1 MNNSIIKPA
10 RRPNCRPASWMRA
23 AVLALLAACPL
34 VFAGTGAAEKMAHTR
49 QQPKGD
55 LGTSAA
61 FAPDG
66 SLWIVGLDADKRL
79 FAQRTRTLDPPR
91 WSDPQVLD
99 TAGEEISADGENRP
113 KIAFGPHG
121 WVVISYTRPLE
132 KPYTGFIRMLRSTDG
147 GRSFSRPFTVHR
159 DRQEIA
165 HRFESIAF
173 DQAGVLRTVWIDKRD
188 QPPKGSG
195 QEYAGAAIYQNASSD
210 AGATFGPDSKLA
222 DHSCECCRIALARDR
237 EGKLHAL
244 WRHVFD
250 EQTRDHAFAALGA
263 PDPQRIT
270 RATFDQWQIKA
281 CPHHGPGLARAEGAQ
296 AQAAYHAVWFGI
308 RNSENAPVA
317 AVRYGRLDAQGRP
330 LEGSV
335 RPLPDSRAEHAD
347 VASIGSKVAIV
358 WRSSQGEVTTLKAWL
373 SRDSGKTFDVKV
385 LAQAAGINDHPRLA
399 QNDDRIVVVWRLP
412 QEVQVHEIRF

>member
-1 MNNSIIKPA
+1 MKSNIHA
-10 RRPNCRPASWMRA
+10 RRGLNRRFARWMGA
-23 AVLALLAACPL
+23 WALALMAACPPPA
-34 VFAGTGAAEKMAHTR
+34 FAHTGIVEKAAHAQR
-49 QQPKGD
+49 QPKGD
-55 LGTSAA
+55 LATGAA

-66 SLWIVGLDADKRL
+66 SLWIVGLDAEKRL
-79 FAQRTRTLDPPR
+79 FVQRTRSLNPPQ
-91 WSDPQVLD
+91 WSSPQVLD
-99 TAGEEISADGENRP
+99 TGGDEISADGENRP

-121 WVVISYTRPLE
+121 WVVLSYTRPLE
-132 KPYTGFIRMLRSTDG
+132 KPYTGFIRMLRSADG
-147 GRSFSRPFTVHR
+147 GQSFSRPLTVHR

-173 DQAGVLRTVWIDKRD
+173 DKAGILHTVWIDKRD

-195 QEYAGAAIYQNASSD
+195 QEYAGAAVYQNRSSD
-210 AGATFGPDSKLA
+210 GGASFGPDSKLA
-222 DHSCECCRIALARDR
+222 DHSCECCRIALARDK

-244 WRHVFD
+244 WRHVFG
-250 EQTRDHAFAALGA
+250 EQTRDHAFAALGTG
-263 PDPQRIT
+263 DPQPIT
-270 RATFDQWQIKA
+270 RATFDDWQIKA
-281 CPHHGPGLARAEGAQ
+281 CPHHGPGLARAEGAE
-296 AQAAYHAVWFGI
+296 AKAAYHAVWFGI
-308 RNSENAPVA
+308 RNSDGTPVA

-373 SRDSGKTFDVKV
+373 SRDGGKTFAVKV

-412 QEVQVHEIRF
+412 QEVQVHEIAF